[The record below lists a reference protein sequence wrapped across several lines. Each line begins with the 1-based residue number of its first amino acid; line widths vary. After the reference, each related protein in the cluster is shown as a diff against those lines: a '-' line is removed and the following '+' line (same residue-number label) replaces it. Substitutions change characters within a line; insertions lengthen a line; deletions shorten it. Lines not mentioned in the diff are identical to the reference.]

1 LRKTPDNLVAYEH
14 VLRANALTRG
24 RPNNPAVIAEAKVH
38 YERALADDPRY
49 ARALLGLA
57 RVHMLVWGAER
68 TPSYQQ
74 QSVLDRALALA
85 QRAVDLDGASA
96 EAHAMLGWTLFFQVA

>member
-1 LRKTPDNLVAYEH
+1 
-14 VLRANALTRG
+14 
-24 RPNNPAVIAEAKVH
+24 
-38 YERALADDPRY
+38 
-49 ARALLGLA
+49 
-57 RVHMLVWGAER
+57 MLVWGAER

-96 EAHAMLGWTLFFQVA
+96 EAHAMLGWILFFQVA